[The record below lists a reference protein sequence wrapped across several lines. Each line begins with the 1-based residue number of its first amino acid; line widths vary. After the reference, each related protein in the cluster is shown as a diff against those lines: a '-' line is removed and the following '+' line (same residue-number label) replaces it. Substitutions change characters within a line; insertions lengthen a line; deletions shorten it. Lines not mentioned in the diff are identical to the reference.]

1 MSQYVLPQSN
11 IINLT
16 DPNDL
21 IFSKIAQK
29 ATVTGATLPSG
40 LKISQF
46 GDWKIIDSCIVNIA
60 YLSND
65 KPLKTTKNKIF
76 TN

>member
-40 LKISQF
+40 LKISPF

>member
-29 ATVTGATLPSG
+29 ATVTGAVLPSG
-40 LKISQF
+40 LKISPF

-65 KPLKTTKNKIF
+65 KLLKTTKNKIF

>member
-40 LKISQF
+40 LKISPY
-46 GDWKIIDSCIVNIA
+46 GDWKIIDSFIVNIA
-60 YLSND
+60 YLTTD
-65 KPLKTTKNKIF
+65 KPFKNNQK
-76 TN
+76 